1 MTVVAAAA
9 VVAAAEEAHTVTL
22 TGVRA
27 MIAAGSFHI
36 GVTGIIA
43 VTSCG
48 GSSRHICSYFDL
60 NRRPD
65 RIKTAVFRTEWNGQT
80 GMAYMLLMMIATLK
94 VLLMVVLPSQ

>member
-1 MTVVAAAA
+1 MPAAA
-9 VVAAAEEAHTVTL
+9 VVAAAAEEAHTVAL
-22 TGVRA
+22 TCVRA

-48 GSSRHICSYFDL
+48 GSSRHMCSYFDL

-65 RIKTAVFRTEWNGQT
+65 RIKRAFLPHRMEWPNRHGIHV
-80 GMAYMLLMMIATLK
+80 ADDDCN
-94 VLLMVVLPSQ
+94 VESVVDNVCSVS